1 MPNEKLVE
9 SWLYSWMINNFHC
22 FGWTQVYTRYAYT
35 TGITYR
41 SMYDK
46 LLDAIKK
53 DNDIVGTLYKQA
65 KLNISYYLKH
75 GNALNFDGHTILWDA
90 QKSFHVNR
98 AKIIEFVDNV
108 FRKIITVNYDLFL
121 ELKKYQMN
129 FTTDPYRSYP
139 YESSY
144 NYDFPE
150 FFRAPDK
157 LIKKNITYRI
167 DIAEKNLSTD
177 DYISRLYYRR
187 RQGWGKSII
196 EEAVN

>member
-1 MPNEKLVE
+1 
-9 SWLYSWMINNFHC
+9 
-22 FGWTQVYTRYAYT
+22 
-35 TGITYR
+35 
-41 SMYDK
+41 MYDK

-53 DNDIVGTLYKQA
+53 DNNIVGTLYKQA

-75 GNALNFDGHTILWDA
+75 GKSLNFDGHTMLWDA

-98 AKIIEFVDNV
+98 GKIVEFVDNV
-108 FRKIITVNYDLFL
+108 FRNIINENEDLFL

-144 NYDFPE
+144 NYDFAE
-150 FFRAPDK
+150 FFRAPNK

-167 DIAEKNLSTD
+167 DIAEKNLSTEE
-177 DYISRLYYRR
+177 YVSRLYYRR